1 MIQIDKAEY
10 SDMAIEHGLMR
21 EDATMKR
28 VLILIILLLLTS
40 CTVTDTSQSNIN
52 EINTITSENKES
64 DKSNDKKDRSEDKE
78 VIITDVNDNIESL
91 INISGSSVQER
102 IRVPEGFKRVK
113 TEINSYGQYLRD
125 LPLKPDGSDIKL
137 FNGEATNKDVH
148 VAVLDIDVGSRDLQ
162 QCADAVI
169 RLRAEYLYGQ
179 GLYEKI
185 HFNFTN
191 GFKADYLNWMNGK
204 RIAIDGNKTH
214 WINKTGYSKE
224 YSSFRKYLDIVF
236 AYAGT
241 LSLSKEMKYISIEDM
256 QIGDIFL
263 KGASP
268 GHAVIILDMA
278 ENTKTGEQIFMI
290 AQSYMPAQDIHI
302 LKNLGDR
309 QLSPWYSVDFGELLS
324 TPEWEFE
331 KNQLMRFQD

>member
-1 MIQIDKAEY
+1 
-10 SDMAIEHGLMR
+10 
-21 EDATMKR
+21 MKR
-28 VLILIILLLLTS
+28 VLILIMLLLLTS
-40 CTVTDTSQSNIN
+40 CTVTDTSQSSIN
-52 EINTITSENKES
+52 ENNMITSENKES
-64 DKSNDKKDRSEDKE
+64 DISNDKEDKSNAKKDKSEDKE
-78 VIITDVNDNIESL
+78 VIKTDVNENIESL
-91 INISGSSVQER
+91 INKSGSSVQER
-102 IRVPEGFKRVK
+102 IRVPEGFERVK
-113 TEINSYGQYLRD
+113 TEKNSYGQYLRD

-137 FNGEATNKDVH
+137 YNGEVTNKDVH
-148 VAVLDIDVGSRDLQ
+148 VAVLDIDVGTRDLQ

-191 GFKADYLNWMNGK
+191 GFNADYLNWMNGK

-224 YSSFRKYLDIVF
+224 YSSFRKYLDVVF

-241 LSLSKEMKYISIEDM
+241 LSLSKEMKNISIEAM

-278 ENTKTGEQIFMI
+278 ENKKTGEKIFTI

-302 LKNLGDR
+302 LKKSR
-309 QLSPWYSVDFGELLS
+309 RPTAKSVVPS
-324 TPEWEFE
+324 NVW
-331 KNQLMRFQD
+331 